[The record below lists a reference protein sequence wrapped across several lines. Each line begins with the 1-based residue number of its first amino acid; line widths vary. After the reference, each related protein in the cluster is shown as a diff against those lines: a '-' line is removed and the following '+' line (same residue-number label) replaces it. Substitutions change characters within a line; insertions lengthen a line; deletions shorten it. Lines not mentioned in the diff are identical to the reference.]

1 MPKRYIILQ
10 PIGKNK
16 GSGVVTITDD
26 TVTVSLSGTSDEYT
40 LYFMSSA
47 LKGGGIKINAGEIK
61 GGFAK
66 SFTLKEEDAK
76 NIDTV
81 VLLKGS
87 EPFIYGS
94 LAPVIPEFSGV
105 SENKHR
111 DEKKGKS
118 ILGIEDGFSW
128 IKIEDGRF
136 AENCPI
142 IRHIFDNINV
152 LYKINALGYYYYG
165 TKGTKSAVAIPCGEN
180 EKNPF
185 THLSDC
191 ARYIGGFWAV
201 GADKKEKYFY
211 SLAD

>member
-16 GSGVVTITDD
+16 GSGVVTLTDEN
-26 TVTVSLSGTSDEYT
+26 VTVSLSGTDDEYT
-40 LYFMSSA
+40 LYFMSSEF
-47 LKGGGIKINAGEIK
+47 KGDMLKINAGEIK
-61 GGFAK
+61 GGYAK
-66 SFTLKEEDAK
+66 SFTMRKEDVRK
-76 NIDTV
+76 IDTV

-94 LAPVIPEFSGV
+94 LAPVIPEFTGFSR
-105 SENKHR
+105 EKEE
-111 DEKKGKS
+111 DKKKGKS
-118 ILGIEDGFSW
+118 ILGIDDGFTW

-152 LYKINALGYYYYG
+152 LHKISTLGYYYYG
-165 TKGTKSAVAIPCGEN
+165 TKGMKAAVAIPCNEN

-185 THLSDC
+185 AHIADC
-191 ARYIGGFWAV
+191 ARYIGGFWTV
-201 GADKKEKYFY
+201 GADKKEKYFF
-211 SLAD
+211 SVTD

>member
-16 GSGVVTITDD
+16 GSGVVTLSEE
-26 TVTVSLSGTSDEYT
+26 TVTVSLNGTNEEYT

-47 LKGGGIKINAGEIK
+47 LKGDGLKINAGEIK

-66 SFTLKEEDAK
+66 SFTLKEEDVK
-76 NIDTV
+76 KIDTV

-94 LAPVIPEFSGV
+94 LAPLFPEFSGI
-105 SENKHR
+105 SESKGEE
-111 DEKKGKS
+111 EKKVKS
-118 ILGIEDGFSW
+118 VLGIDDGFSW

-152 LYKINALGYYYYG
+152 LYKINASGYYYYG
-165 TKGTKSAVAIPCGEN
+165 TKGAKAAVAIPGEGN

-191 ARYIGGFWAV
+191 ARYIGGFWVV

-211 SLAD
+211 SLTD

>member
-1 MPKRYIILQ
+1 MPKRYIFLQ

-16 GSGVVTITDD
+16 GSGVVTLSGENI
-26 TVTVSLSGTSDEYT
+26 TVSLSGTSDEYT

-47 LKGGGIKINAGEIK
+47 LKGGEMKINAGEIK

-66 SFTLKEEDAK
+66 SFTLKEEDVDK
-76 NIDTV
+76 IDTI

-94 LAPVIPEFSGV
+94 LAPLMPELTNI
-105 SENKHR
+105 SENNK
-111 DEKKGKS
+111 EEGKKS
-118 ILGIEDGFSW
+118 ILGINDGFTW

-136 AENCPI
+136 AENIPVV
-142 IRHIFDNINV
+142 RHIFENINV
-152 LYKINALGYYYYG
+152 LYKINSLGYYYYG
-165 TKGTKSAVAIPCGEN
+165 TKGMKAAVAIEASEN

-191 ARYIGGFWAV
+191 ARYIGGFWTLGV
-201 GADKKEKYFY
+201 DKKEKYFY
-211 SLAD
+211 SLTD